1 MHAYISTRTF
11 KYYQI
16 IRRSPLW
23 CGRVLW
29 VQKQRYICFGT
40 PHRLRFGHFLTH
52 SLLCEGHHQKLN
64 DFGIYKMTVQADL
77 VKYIALQLVVLSGV
91 LWQQS
96 ADTGIEL
103 GPRPKF
109 IPPVTMPANYA
120 ELISNLES
128 VFHVAEGHPE
138 LVPQYIPQP
147 LPQPPIAPVPP
158 VVPPAAPS
166 TVAPAHSG
174 HPAPA
179 VANPAHAPTHTAP
192 ALSRGKRDV
201 SRIVAGVADSVGDV
215 LRPAANLLPGADL
228 VVSAADAIEC
238 IASIEDCEGH
248 RELVPCNLC
257 DPEDALVQ

>member
-11 KYYQI
+11 KYYQVV
-16 IRRSPLW
+16 RCRPLW
-23 CGRVLW
+23 RGSVLW
-29 VQKQRYICFGT
+29 VQKQRHICFGT
-40 PHRLRFGHFLTH
+40 PHWYRFGHFLTH
-52 SLLCEGHHQKLN
+52 SVLCERHHQKLN

-77 VKYIALQLVVLSGV
+77 VKYIALQLVVTSGV

-96 ADTGIEL
+96 ADSGVEL

-109 IPPVTMPANYA
+109 IPPVSMPANYA

-138 LVPQYIPQP
+138 LVPQYVPQP
-147 LPQPPIAPVPP
+147 LSAPVPP
-158 VVPPAAPS
+158 VVPPAAPP
-166 TVAPAHSG
+166 TVAPVHSS

-179 VANPAHAPTHTAP
+179 VANPTHAPTHTAP

-215 LRPAANLLPGADL
+215 LRPATNLLPGANL
-228 VVSAADAIEC
+228 VVGAADAIEC
-238 IASIEDCEGH
+238 IASLEDCEGH
-248 RELVPCNLC
+248 SELVPCEFC
-257 DPEDALVQ
+257 DTEDPLV